1 MARRLHGWHE
11 ACCSLP
17 APPGDPVVAT
27 LQAFKEGGKA
37 GARLAPLAD
46 ALHSLQVDA
55 LHFPRSKVLDGQEG
69 RVAQLGGCTK
79 VKGVGGGGV
88 RLSAVLK
95 SGVQVSDGQSGR
107 RAMQNKLPTRQHTP
121 RARCDP
127 DVTTPPWS
135 QPWPPDLAPLV
146 LLPPPA

>member
-79 VKGVGGGGV
+79 VKGVGGGGCQ
-88 RLSAVLK
+88 A
-95 SGVQVSDGQSGR
+95 QR
-107 RAMQNKLPTRQHTP
+107 RAQEWRASLRRSERQESDAEQAADQAAHAPGTLRPRCNHTSLVP
-121 RARCDP
+121 A
-127 DVTTPPWS
+127 
-135 QPWPPDLAPLV
+135 LAP
-146 LLPPPA
+146 